1 MLQLTDFNSFL
12 YHQNHFS
19 IYFFIAGLFGLI
31 ANPLVRIGGVLT
43 TFSDEAINN
52 LLWNA
57 IGGGVLI
64 AWHLIIAIIL
74 FVAFDKM
81 GILRV
86 TLDTEYKGMDLVKH
100 KEKAYGFGRGT
111 TPLPPFPVPSH
122 NKSNNLN
129 LDPAGFQTVMIGNN
143 KVQALSTGWS
153 SPNM

>member
-1 MLQLTDFNSFL
+1 M
-12 YHQNHFS
+12 
-19 IYFFIAGLFGLI
+19 
-31 ANPLVRIGGVLT
+31 T
-43 TFSDEAINN
+43 TFSDEALNN

-64 AWHLIIAIIL
+64 AWHLIIAIIM

-111 TPLPPFPVPSH
+111 TPLPPFPAPSH
-122 NKSNNLN
+122 NKSNNQS

-143 KVQALSTGWS
+143 KVQAFG
-153 SPNM
+153 SPSM